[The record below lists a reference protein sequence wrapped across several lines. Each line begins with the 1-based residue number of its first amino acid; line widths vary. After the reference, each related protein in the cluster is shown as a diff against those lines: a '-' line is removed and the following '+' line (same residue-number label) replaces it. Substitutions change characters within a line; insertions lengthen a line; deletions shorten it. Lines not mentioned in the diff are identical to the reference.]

1 MAKGVKK
8 EGQQEPKNEGPQEPK
23 RKARR
28 GQKRRPAG
36 AKTEDQRRQ
45 KRSPKEATK

>member
-28 GQKRRPAG
+28 GQKKRLEG
-36 AKTEDQRRQ
+36 AKTKDQRRQ
-45 KRSPKEATK
+45 KRSPKEVKK